1 MIAIYYEFWQGI
13 FKNIININAERR
25 IGFHR
30 GFCDSIQKKKIFKR
44 INVLNIL

>member
-30 GFCDSIQKKKIFKR
+30 GFTIPFRKKDI
-44 INVLNIL
+44 